1 VTVDPSTAE
10 DSPATR
16 PQQAARDPTYERWRW
31 QVFGVTWLAYA
42 GFYLTRK
49 SFSVAKTELENPA
62 VMGLTEGQMA
72 WADGGNQLAYSI
84 GQLAWGALGDRHG
97 PRRIV
102 LAGML
107 ASIITAVLMGAAS
120 TAVAMIVL
128 FTVQG
133 ICQAAGWAPLVK
145 NVGAFFS
152 RGERGRV
159 MGVWCT
165 NYAVGGLI
173 ATAIAGIAA
182 QSFGWRFAFW
192 VPAAGLIL
200 VWILFLLLQRN
211 RPEDLGL
218 PPVEEYRHE
227 TGDVV
232 IPGDTP
238 ADEPE
243 GSWAV
248 LADVLKNRIVWLL
261 ALAYFLLKPTRY
273 LILYWAPLY
282 VKRRLGTEVAESG
295 VLGSLF
301 ELGGPA
307 GVLLGGYVSDRLFG
321 ARRMPVTVLGLAA
334 AAAAVFALPFLPAS
348 KIGVGFGFFFIG
360 FFLYPPDSLISGTAA
375 IDFGTRRGA
384 GTAAG
389 FINCCGSLGA
399 ILGSTLPGWI
409 KAFLPAGADIWTP
422 IFCSLGFC
430 LLIGGL
436 ILLPQWHRLPT
447 PAAKRQPLSDHRPPG
462 DASDACKSS

>member
-1 VTVDPSTAE
+1 VAND
-10 DSPATR
+10 PATKTLEPTDKLGR
-16 PQQAARDPTYERWRW
+16 PQRDRGYERWRW
-31 QVFGVTWLAYA
+31 QVFAITWLAYA

-72 WADGGNQLAYSI
+72 WADGGNQLAYSV
-84 GQLAWGALGDRHG
+84 GQLAWGALGDRFG
-97 PRRIV
+97 PRLVV
-102 LAGML
+102 LVGMF
-107 ASIITAVLMGAAS
+107 ASVITAVLMGAAG
-120 TAVAMIVL
+120 TAAAMIVL

-159 MGVWCT
+159 MGLWCT
-165 NYAVGGLI
+165 NYAIGGLI
-173 ATAIAGIAA
+173 ATAVAGIAA

-192 VPAAGLIL
+192 VPAAGLTV
-200 VWILFLLLQRN
+200 VWLLFLLLQRN
-211 RPEDLGL
+211 RPEDFGL
-218 PPVEEYRHE
+218 PPVEKYLHE
-227 TGDVV
+227 PEDVV
-232 IPGDTP
+232 NSGHTP
-238 ADEPE
+238 ADERE

-248 LADVLKNRIVWLL
+248 LADVLQSHIVWLL
-261 ALAYFLLKPTRY
+261 AVAYFLLKPTRY

-301 ELGGPA
+301 ELGGPT
-307 GVLLGGYVSDRLFG
+307 GVLLGGYLSDRLFR
-321 ARRMPVTVLGLAA
+321 ARRIPVTVLGLAA
-334 AAAAVFALPFLPAS
+334 AAAVVFALPYLPAS
-348 KIGVGFGFFFIG
+348 KFAVGLGFFSIG
-360 FFLYPPDSLISGTAA
+360 FCLFPPDSLISGTAA

-389 FINCCGSLGA
+389 FINSCGSVGA

-409 KAFLPAGADIWTP
+409 KTFLPVGADIWAP
-422 IFCSLGFC
+422 IFHGLGAA
-430 LLIGGL
+430 LLLGGL
-436 ILLPQWHRLPT
+436 ILVPQWNRLPA
-447 PAAKRQPLSDHRPPG
+447 PAAERRRPNSG
-462 DASDACKSS
+462 R